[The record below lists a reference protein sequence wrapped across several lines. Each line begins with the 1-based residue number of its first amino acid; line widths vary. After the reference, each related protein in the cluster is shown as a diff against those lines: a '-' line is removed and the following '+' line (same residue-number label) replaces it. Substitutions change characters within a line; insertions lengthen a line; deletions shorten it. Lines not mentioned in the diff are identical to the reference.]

1 MAAGEIHVELAVN
14 YADDPKMIA
23 LYRQPKDARGA
34 RDLYVQMLC
43 YAKDNMTDGIVPRE
57 IVTRLAYPDS
67 ASVAKR
73 QAALLADVELI
84 EPHEIGWNICAYLR
98 RNKSRVEIEALSA
111 KRAESGRIGGKRS
124 GQSRKSQANAKHGAS
139 VGLNTETETETESK
153 TEVSTSVRSSPD
165 VPRELPD
172 GNDVRSKP
180 VNVQAAIVSREYT
193 DRVKLADRAKVA
205 GVVQQAID
213 GGYDV
218 AVIRAALRR
227 LAKDSRPVTPDTL
240 RIEIDGKGGTPARE
254 PKAAYTPPRDGM
266 RGREGW

>member
-1 MAAGEIHVELAVN
+1 MPVRFQVDADFYDHPKTIGLSDAAV
-14 YADDPKMIA
+14 A
-23 LYRQPKDARGA
+23 LWTRAGSYCA
-34 RDLYVQMLC
+34 
-43 YAKDNMTDGIVPRE
+43 AKLTDGLVP
-57 IVTRLAYPDS
+57 D
-67 ASVAKR
+67 AKLSDLSSSPSE
-73 QAALLADVELI
+73 AAEELVKR
-84 EPHEIGWNICAYLR
+84 GLWR
-98 RNKSRVEIEALSA
+98 RAKGGYRFHQWDHRNLTKKRVESDRKADRER
-111 KRAESGRIGGKRS
+111 KRVGRGNGRGISNSGRSDTVLYNRNPTGIQPESERIPED
-124 GQSRKSQANAKHGAS
+124 S
-139 VGLNTETETETESK
+139 VSVSVSVSSK
-153 TEVSTSVRSSPD
+153 EDSYVRSSPS

-193 DRVKLADRAKVA
+193 GRVKLADRAKVA

-240 RIEIDGKGGTPARE
+240 RIEIDGKGVAPGRE
-254 PKAAYTPPRDGM
+254 PKPAYTPPRNGM